1 MEEGIFFY
9 PLIDKSDQ
17 PLSNFYKFDNFQNIF
32 LFPNANQA
40 TGKF

>member
-17 PLSNFYKFDNFQNIF
+17 PLSNFYKFDNYCKEN
-32 LFPNANQA
+32 
-40 TGKF
+40 